1 MRAVRYDRAEEFRV
15 VQIPDPR
22 PQPGEVVLRT
32 TLAGVCGTDVHLHH
46 GNFSPRYPLI
56 PGHESVGVV
65 DEIGDG
71 VAGLQVGDLV
81 AVNNRVECGGCSE
94 CRRGMP
100 AFCRALA
107 DHGVTEPGGFAT
119 RLAIPAAKCHPA
131 GGLTADRLIFA
142 EPAACAMHG
151 VDIADP
157 SPGSNILIFGAGTTG
172 LLLAQALRASGAAQV
187 TVAAPTQHKLDLA
200 RSFGIDHTVRID
212 RHDTAA
218 AVGTLRAR
226 TDDGFDLVVDA
237 TGALSVLNQSLAL
250 VRNGGTLL
258 IYGLTG
264 EAEELPIRPY
274 EIFSRE
280 LTIKGSFT
288 QAFSFDRGLAMLRSG
303 AIRTEG
309 MITHRFGLDDYQ
321 RALDAVD
328 HDRSCVKAVIEPA
341 AKQN

>member
-1 MRAVRYDRAEEFRV
+1 MRAVRYHRPEEFQV
-15 VQIPDPR
+15 VQLPDPR
-22 PQPGEVVLRT
+22 PLHGEVLLRVA
-32 TLAGVCGTDVHLHH
+32 LAGVCGTDVHLHH

-65 DEIGDG
+65 EE
-71 VAGLQVGDLV
+71 AGEDVTSLRVGDLV
-81 AVNNRVECGGCSE
+81 AVNNRVECGDCSN

-100 AFCRALA
+100 AFCLALA
-107 DHGVTEPGGFAT
+107 DHGVTAPGGFAT
-119 RLAIPAAKCHPA
+119 RLSMPAAKCHPA
-131 GGLTADRLIFA
+131 DGLTADQLIFA
-142 EPAACAMHG
+142 EPTACALHG
-151 VDIADP
+151 VDIAQP
-157 SPGSNILIFGAGTTG
+157 SPGSDILVFGAGTTG
-172 LLLAQALRASGAAQV
+172 LLLAQALRSSGAARV
-187 TVAAPTQHKLDLA
+187 TVAAPTQSKLDLA
-200 RSFGIDHTVRID
+200 SGFGIDRTERID
-212 RHDTAA
+212 RADPGA
-218 AVGTLRAR
+218 AVSALRDQ

-264 EAEELPIRPY
+264 EDDELPIRPY

-303 AIRTEG
+303 AIRTDG

-328 HDRSCVKAVIEPA
+328 HDRTCIKAVIEP
-341 AKQN
+341 